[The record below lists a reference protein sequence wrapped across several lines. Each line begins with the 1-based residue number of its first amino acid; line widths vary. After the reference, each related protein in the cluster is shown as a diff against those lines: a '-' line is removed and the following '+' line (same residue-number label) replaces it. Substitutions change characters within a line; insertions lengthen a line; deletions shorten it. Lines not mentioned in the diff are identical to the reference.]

1 MGDTLKRVF
10 GTAAL
15 GLGSGGVV
23 MGAITLLNGA
33 WSTANEIGGVDLTV
47 LGVLMTAGS
56 AGVAYLGNRTLT
68 KLDTLNP

>member
-23 MGAITLLNGA
+23 MGAITLLNSA
-33 WSTANEIGGVDLTV
+33 WSTANEIGGVDLTA
-47 LGVLMTAGS
+47 LGVVVTAGC
-56 AGVAYLGNRTLT
+56 AGIAYLGNRVLATLE
-68 KLDTLNP
+68 KPSP